1 MNNLPVLSEYFEG
14 QPIEIRG
21 DGYWDATL
29 MCQKY
34 GKNVNDFFRLK
45 STKAYLEEL
54 ADDTHIPV
62 TLLVQQVR
70 GGIAQFQGTWVHPQV
85 ALKLA
90 AWLSPRFEVWVFKVI
105 KKLFEQGKVE
115 LEEEISV
122 LNEMLE
128 KSLYDRDE
136 LRRDLPW
143 HRQNSWGAEMDD
155 ITPYD

>member
-14 QPIEIRG
+14 EPISIRSS
-21 DGYWDATL
+21 DGYWNATE
-29 MCQKY
+29 MCQRY
-34 GKNVNDFFRLK
+34 GRLFADFYRLK
-45 STKAYLEEL
+45 TTNAYL
-54 ADDTHIPV
+54 AVASDIMGYPIDS
-62 TLLVQQVR
+62 LVEVSPGRNSQ
-70 GGIAQFQGTWVHPQV
+70 TWVHPRV

-90 AWLSPRFEVWVFKVI
+90 AWLNPVFEFWVYSTI
-105 KKLFEQGKVE
+105 EKLLTQGKVE

-155 ITPYD
+155 ITPHD

>member
-14 QPIEIRG
+14 EPIEIRG

-45 STKAYLEEL
+45 STKAYLDEL
-54 ADDTHIPV
+54 SLDT
-62 TLLVQQVR
+62 
-70 GGIAQFQGTWVHPQV
+70 GIAVSNLVETILGKGVQQGTWVHPQV

-155 ITPYD
+155 ITPHD